1 MSEENVELTRRSW
14 EAWQRGDVDAMFE
27 LWDRDIVWDMTHFH
41 DGLESTYEGHEGVRN
56 FLSEWLEVWD
66 DYEMGVDET
75 LATPDGR
82 VISLAWQRGKGRQS
96 GLEMHN
102 EWAQIATFRDGKIT
116 RIDNYDDRDAAFEAA
131 GLSE

>member
-1 MSEENVELTRRSW
+1 MEC
-14 EAWQRGDVDAMFE
+14 GDIDAMFE
-27 LWDRDIVWDMTHFH
+27 LWDRDIVWDTTHFR
-41 DGLESTYEGHEGVRN
+41 DWPESSLQGHEGVLN

-96 GLEMHN
+96 G
-102 EWAQIATFRDGKIT
+102 R
-116 RIDNYDDRDAAFEAA
+116 
-131 GLSE
+131 GLRG